1 MISYL
6 VTPEHRYT
14 IDVYLGEWGRA
25 LRSRMR
31 VLPYTRLAYQ
41 RRFARG
47 TYLFS
52 DLERLSAVELAAA
65 AALADALLAAGA
77 LVLNHPA
84 RVLRRYPLLR
94 ALHDAGINRFNA
106 HSLERRDE
114 VRLPAFLRVHDE
126 HAGSLTPVLR
136 TPSELESAV
145 ATLPPDLDRSRVIVV
160 EYCHTADAA
169 GTFRKYSAF
178 KIGTRLFPRH
188 LLFSRDWVDRVPDL
202 VTEALAA
209 EEREFLCNHPHA
221 AILARVFELAC
232 IDYGRIDYGV
242 LDGEVQV
249 WEINTNP
256 MITPRPGTIAPLRL
270 SGQIRA
276 AEQLAEAFA
285 AIDCG
290 ADGAPVRFDVG
301 AAATRELARCAAR
314 RQLSTALRWINRG
327 RKGRVWR
334 ALTGWNA
341 KQSWEAGEAL
351 AASKERL

>member
-1 MISYL
+1 MIFYL

-25 LRSRMR
+25 LRSRVR
-31 VLPYTRLAYQ
+31 VVPYTGLSYR

-47 TYLFS
+47 TYVFS

-77 LVLNHPA
+77 RVLNHPG

-114 VRLPAFLRVHDE
+114 ARLPAFLRLQDE
-126 HAGSLTPVLR
+126 HAGSLTPVLQ
-136 TPSELESAV
+136 TSFELESAL
-145 ATLPPDLDRSRVIVV
+145 AELPPELDRGRVIVV

-178 KIGTRLFPRH
+178 KIGPRLVPRH
-188 LLFSRDWVDRVPDL
+188 VLFSRNWVDRTSDL
-202 VTEALAA
+202 VTEAFVA
-209 EEREFLCNHPHA
+209 EESEFFATHPHA
-221 AILARVFELAC
+221 AILARVFELAR
-232 IDYGRIDYGV
+232 IDYGRIDYGL

-256 MITPRPGTIAPLRL
+256 MITARTGTIAPLRL
-270 SGQIRA
+270 PGQIWA
-276 AEQLAEAFA
+276 AEQLAAAFA
-285 AIDCG
+285 EIDSD
-290 ADGAPVRFDVG
+290 ADGPPVRFE
-301 AAATRELARCAAR
+301 APPAEKRELARSAVR

-334 ALTGWNA
+334 ALGGWSA
-341 KQSWEAGEAL
+341 KPSYEARRG
-351 AASKERL
+351 